1 MRETSWIWLTF
12 HIWRRWI
19 WMTLP
24 SQEIF
29 GTLVKMIFQ
38 YELRLPRTVY
48 GGDGHVFQRIYDVPA
63 FINSLL
69 HNKTRLETLFG
80 EYVWRLSSAS
90 PDWYEQIHDRILPP
104 FYVQFVTGGPRL
116 GWCWYESFFGT
127 QSRREIA
134 VITKHIF
141 GRWEI
146 WIMSFTKDITYHRL
160 KRNIIVW
167 SRKHQ
172 PMKIACD
179 AEEEEWF
186 SVISFACPPTNEK
199 AVFGRLPSLSFSGLQ
214 RDVTCALLFWYI

>member
-1 MRETSWIWLTF
+1 
-12 HIWRRWI
+12 
-19 WMTLP
+19 
-24 SQEIF
+24 
-29 GTLVKMIFQ
+29 MIFQ

-48 GGDGHVFQRIYDVPA
+48 GGDGHVFQRISDVPA
-63 FINSLL
+63 FMNSLL

-116 GWCWYESFFGT
+116 GWCWYDSFFGMNCET
-127 QSRREIA
+127 NWLDPEPERNSSDCKAYIRE
-134 VITKHIF
+134 VRDMNNEFYNGYYVPPT
-141 GRWEI
+141 E
-146 WIMSFTKDITYHRL
+146 
-160 KRNIIVW
+160 RNIIVW

-172 PMKIACD
+172 PMKIASD
-179 AEEEEWF
+179 AEGEEWF
-186 SVISFACPPTNEK
+186 SLISFACPPTNEK